1 MNEHSYS
8 RQHGGTHKHGFEQ
21 KKLVMKSAQRVILF
35 KLSVEQN
42 SSWVL
47 ESGMLAPPGE
57 P

>member
-8 RQHGGTHKHGFEQ
+8 QQHGGTHKHGFEQ
-21 KKLVMKSAQRVILF
+21 KKLVMKRAQRVILF

-47 ESGMLAPPGE
+47 ESGMLAPLGE